1 MEKELRPG
9 RRTSASLLGKI
20 SVVVLKTLAA
30 LVLIALL
37 AVFVTSVS
45 PIYDFAEPRPFSGPD
60 IFNPYRDGGD
70 SAFCWKRANFH
81 THTRVKGILNECE
94 HWPDETDAAYRKF
107 GYDIVTFSN
116 HNELTVHPYDPL
128 LQVNVYE
135 HGYNLF
141 KYHKLVFGCSDVNLF
156 DHLVPLFAS
165 QKQFQLDLLGKESDF
180 IQMNHP
186 LRTIGTSEDHMRKLG
201 GYRIME
207 LDSGKS
213 KENEY
218 WDWALSAGHYSFG
231 LANDDLHF
239 PDRSSAIAVR
249 CNFLCCPSA
258 RYEDIRKTLLGGCY
272 YAMRVPDY
280 GRGDW
285 EVKYERN
292 RHLPS
297 IERIGLDGQTVYI
310 ALSCP
315 ADSIKVT
322 GQDHDLVIV
331 SVPVDAAL
339 QARKAR
345 DEILESLGDIVSEL
359 FRVGL
364 RVHGDDGFRRLGRE
378 FGQLRLDEFEVGHRL
393 PEVELQ
399 GIGVQT
405 ENPDIP
411 GREGS
416 VEVAEDRAEDLLSG
430 GQTVVVAQQDDVGN
444 VQAVEDIALALELRL
459 HSEVGHVARV
469 EHEVDVAAG
478 VQGADRLPGLVVP
491 ALRVGDHGEAD
502 GALPGGRGL
511 DAGDV
516 LRVDSALPVDAG
528 VVWMVVHLA
537 GCRRCR
543 RQQGNCKSLH
553 VRQVWM
559 AAALPGTGMPQK

>member
-1 MEKELRPG
+1 MVEH
-9 RRTSASLLGKI
+9 
-20 SVVVLKTLAA
+20 
-30 LVLIALL
+30 
-37 AVFVTSVS
+37 AV
-45 PIYDFAEPRPFSGPD
+45 AE
-60 IFNPYRDGGD
+60 
-70 SAFCWKRANFH
+70 
-81 THTRVKGILNECE
+81 
-94 HWPDETDAAYRKF
+94 
-107 GYDIVTFSN
+107 
-116 HNELTVHPYDPL
+116 
-128 LQVNVYE
+128 QV
-135 HGYNLF
+135 
-141 KYHKLVFGCSDVNLF
+141 
-156 DHLVPLFAS
+156 
-165 QKQFQLDLLGKESDF
+165 
-180 IQMNHP
+180 
-186 LRTIGTSEDHMRKLG
+186 
-201 GYRIME
+201 
-207 LDSGKS
+207 
-213 KENEY
+213 
-218 WDWALSAGHYSFG
+218 
-231 LANDDLHF
+231 
-239 PDRSSAIAVR
+239 
-249 CNFLCCPSA
+249 
-258 RYEDIRKTLLGGCY
+258 
-272 YAMRVPDY
+272 
-280 GRGDW
+280 
-285 EVKYERN
+285 
-292 RHLPS
+292 
-297 IERIGLDGQTVYI
+297 
-310 ALSCP
+310 
-315 ADSIKVT
+315 
-322 GQDHDLVIV
+322 HDLVIV

-411 GREGS
+411 GREGG